1 MRSLVTASC
10 ALALSACG
18 APATSA
24 QTPAPAPATPTPTLE
39 APRVFDEPA
48 VPPAPTAPSALA
60 APPAPPAPLDLAPRG
75 LAAPDAPF
83 RAPLLRRE
91 LPPASVATHNATLSS
106 AACRAQLAR
115 MKLDVRRVGG
125 DTSGIATPVRLPPTL
140 GGVRFVTAPSGS
152 KYGLLD
158 CRLALT
164 LAELAVVLAQ
174 HEVVSIRIDNFYR
187 PRAKLSKRVKSQHH
201 HGLAMD
207 IVSFGLKDGR
217 TLLIERDWQAGVG
230 DGVCG
235 PNAVMHEATDEAVRL
250 RNLVCDVA
258 RQELFH
264 HMLSPS
270 YDAAH
275 RDHLHWDIKRKGY
288 AAIVR

>member
-1 MRSLVTASC
+1 
-10 ALALSACG
+10 
-18 APATSA
+18 
-24 QTPAPAPATPTPTLE
+24 
-39 APRVFDEPA
+39 
-48 VPPAPTAPSALA
+48 
-60 APPAPPAPLDLAPRG
+60 
-75 LAAPDAPF
+75 
-83 RAPLLRRE
+83 
-91 LPPASVATHNATLSS
+91 
-106 AACRAQLAR
+106 

-125 DTSGIATPVRLPPTL
+125 DTRGIATPLRLPPTL

-152 KYGLLD
+152 KFGLLD

-174 HEVVSIRIDNFYR
+174 HEVVSIRVDNFYR
-187 PRAKLSKRVKSQHH
+187 PWAKLSKHVKSQHH

-207 IVSFGLKDGR
+207 IVSFGLRDGR
-217 TLLIERDWQAGVG
+217 TLLVDRDWQAGVG

-258 RQELFH
+258 RAELFH